1 MIKKKILYKILSAA
15 LTTMIMTSMFDFT
28 LVKAESKS
36 FIEKVASFSTGSS
49 SEDGGAAEIV
59 KYNKDNNKFYVINGI
74 MSQIHIVSLDNASG
88 TLNEDSII
96 NVKSF
101 VEKDGFVYGDITSI
115 SINNERKEIAVSVQE
130 QDYTKDGKIV
140 IVDYDGNLKAIYE
153 CGVQPDMITY
163 TPDSKYIL
171 TANEGEPREGV
182 GEGIVDPQGSVTIVN
197 LESGESKLATF
208 KKFDDKR
215 DELLNDN
222 VILMKDAKPSVD
234 LEPEYITVDSSSNKA
249 YISLQEANSIAT
261 LDIESGEF
269 VSVKGLGFKDHS
281 QEGNE
286 IDVVKD
292 KNINIKKEENL
303 YGVYMPDG
311 ITLYEVNGKSYIL
324 TANEGDAREFGDFN
338 AVKEIKI
345 DGKKVEVLDNSKFD
359 GLEEDKNYVLGGR
372 SFSVWD
378 ADTMELVYD
387 SGSDFEKITAE
398 VYPDYF
404 NSTNKSVEIDNRSGK
419 KGPEPEEVRVGVV
432 GDKIYAFVG
441 LERIGGVMAY
451 DITDPNNI
459 SFKEYINTRD
469 FSSDM
474 AGDVAPEGMDFI
486 AAEDSQTGYPLL
498 LVACEVSGTVA
509 VMQINEGYVEK
520 SKEITIFHT
529 NDVHSRVDNY
539 SKVKAYINNYDNKLL
554 VDAGDTFHGQSI
566 ATLEF
571 GSSIAKILKA
581 MGYSAMAPGNH
592 DFNYGQERLAELGE
606 EAEIKVLA
614 ANVKKN
620 GVAQYDEYTIEEID
634 GVKIGIFGLAT
645 PETAYKTNPNNVIGL
660 DFGTKDSIIKDAEN
674 MVSKLNDEGANIII
688 ALSHLGIDTDSTVKA
703 TDIAE
708 AVEGIDLIIDGHSH
722 SILEDYSEFNNNNE
736 TKIAST
742 GEYLKG
748 LGQVTVSFN
757 ENLEVENI
765 DLKTVDTAN
774 LVEEDAEISNLITSI
789 RDNQQDI
796 LNEVVG
802 STPIKLEG
810 SRELVRS
817 GHTNLG
823 RLITSAMLN
832 ETGADIA
839 ITNGGGIRDS
849 IEAVDI
855 TKDSVIK
862 VLPFGNYI
870 VTKKVKGSDIVA
882 ALEHGMVEGA
892 GSFTHF
898 AGITVETK
906 KETDDQGVTRHKVL
920 SIKINGEDLDLN
932 KEYVLATNDFM
943 AVGGD
948 GYTMLSDYPTLN
960 EYSALDESLIKYIEK
975 VGSEGIIAIDKE
987 ERLVVKEASDD
998 ETDNDADNSGSENDS
1013 DKDES
1018 EDNKNN
1024 EVVLSPGED
1033 KSENSNN
1040 NNNQNNKLPQTG
1052 GKNVM
1057 PIVAF
1062 AAIMI
1067 LGGAMVIK
1075 EKKKVS

>member
-1 MIKKKILYKILSAA
+1 MIKKNILCKILSAL
-15 LTTMIMTSMFDFT
+15 LTTMIMTSMVDFT
-28 LVKAESKS
+28 LVNAESKS
-36 FIEKVASFSTGSS
+36 FIEKVATFSTGSS

-74 MSQIHIVSLDNASG
+74 KSQIHIVSLDNANG
-88 TLNEDSII
+88 NLNEDSII
-96 NVKSF
+96 NVKDF

-115 SINNERKEIAVSVQE
+115 FINNERKEIAVSVQE
-130 QDYTKDGKIV
+130 QDYTKNGKVV
-140 IVDYDGNLKAIYE
+140 ILDYDGNLKSIYE
-153 CGVQPDMITY
+153 AGVQPDMITY

-171 TANEGEPREGV
+171 TANEGEPRGGI
-182 GEGIVDPQGSVTIVN
+182 GEGIIDPQGSVTIVN

-208 KKFDDKR
+208 EKFDDVR
-215 DELLNDN
+215 DELLNDK

-234 LEPEYITVDSSSNKA
+234 LEPEYITVDKDSNKA
-249 YISLQEANSIAT
+249 YVSLQEANSIAT
-261 LDIESGEF
+261 LDIEAGEF
-269 VSVKGLGFKDHS
+269 ISVKGLGFKDHS
-281 QEGNE
+281 QDGNE

-292 KNINIKKEENL
+292 KEINIKKEEYL

-338 AVKEIKI
+338 AIKEIKI
-345 DGKKVEVLDNSKFD
+345 NDKKVEVLDNSKFD
-359 GLEEDKNYVLGGR
+359 GLEDDKNYVLGGR

-387 SGSDFEKITAE
+387 SGSDFEKITSE
-398 VYPDYF
+398 MYPDYF
-404 NSTNKSVEIDNRSGK
+404 NSNNKSLEIDNRSGK

-451 DITDPNNI
+451 DITNPNNI

-469 FSSDM
+469 FSSNM

-486 AAEDSQTGYPLL
+486 EAEDSPTGYPLL

-581 MGYSAMAPGNH
+581 MGYSAMVPGNH
-592 DFNYGQERLAELGE
+592 DFNYGQDRLAELGE
-606 EAEIKVLA
+606 DANIKILA
-614 ANVKKN
+614 ANIKKN
-620 GVAQYDEYTIEEID
+620 GTSKYDEYTIEEVN
-634 GVKIGIFGLAT
+634 GVKIGIFGIAT
-645 PETAYKTNPNNVIGL
+645 PETAYKTNPNNVTGL
-660 DFGTKDSIIKDAEN
+660 NFGTKDSIIKDAEN
-674 MVSKLNDEGANIII
+674 MVSKLKGEGANIII
-688 ALSHLGIDTDSTVKA
+688 ALSHLGIDSDTKVKS
-703 TDIAE
+703 TDIAK
-708 AVEGIDLIIDGHSH
+708 AVDGIDLIIDGHSH
-722 SILEDYSEFNNNNE
+722 SILEDYSEFNNINE

-748 LGQVTVSFN
+748 LGEVTVSFD
-757 ENLEVENI
+757 ENLQVENI
-765 DLKTVDTAN
+765 DLKTVDTN
-774 LVEEDAEISNLITSI
+774 TLVEEDAEISNLINSI
-789 RDNQQDI
+789 RENQQEI

-849 IEAVDI
+849 IEAGDI
-855 TKDSVIK
+855 TKDSIIK

-882 ALEHGMVEGA
+882 ALEHGMVEGS
-892 GSFTHF
+892 GSFAHF
-898 AGITVETK
+898 AGITVESK
-906 KETDDQGVTRHKVL
+906 KESDEQGVIRHKVL
-920 SIKINGEDLDLN
+920 SVKINGDDLDLN

-948 GYTMLSDYPTLN
+948 GYTMFSNYPTLN

-987 ERLVVKEASDD
+987 ERLIVKDSSN
-998 ETDNDADNSGSENDS
+998 ETT
-1013 DKDES
+1013 DKDEV
-1018 EDNKNN
+1018 EDNKND
-1024 EVVLSPGED
+1024 EVVINPSED
-1033 KSENSNN
+1033 KNENSNN
-1040 NNNQNNKLPQTG
+1040 DGELPETG
-1052 GKNVM
+1052 GISTIQIFAFVVVM
-1057 PIVAF
+1057 LIGRY
-1062 AAIMI
+1062 M
-1067 LGGAMVIK
+1067 LLK
-1075 EKKKVS
+1075 EN

>member
-1 MIKKKILYKILSAA
+1 MIKRKILCKVISAL
-15 LTTMIMTSMFDFT
+15 LTTMIMTSMVDFT
-28 LVKAESKS
+28 LVNAESKS
-36 FIEKVASFSTGSS
+36 FIEKVATFSTGSS

-74 MSQIHIVSLDNASG
+74 KSQIHIVSLDNANG
-88 TLNEDSII
+88 NLNEDSII
-96 NVKSF
+96 NVKEF

-130 QDYTKDGKIV
+130 QDYTKNGKVV
-140 IVDYDGNLKAIYE
+140 IVDYDGNLKSIYE
-153 CGVQPDMITY
+153 AGVQPDMITY

-171 TANEGEPREGV
+171 TANEGEPRSGV
-182 GEGIVDPQGSVTIVN
+182 GEGIIDPQGSVTIVN

-208 KKFDDKR
+208 EKFDDSR
-215 DELLNDN
+215 DKLLNDK

-234 LEPEYITVDSSSNKA
+234 LEPEYIAVNSGSNKA
-249 YISLQEANSIAT
+249 YVSLQEANSIAT
-261 LDIESGEF
+261 LDIEAGEF
-269 VSVKGLGFKDHS
+269 ISVKGLGFKDHS
-281 QEGNE
+281 QNGNE

-292 KNINIKKEENL
+292 KEINIKTEENL

-324 TANEGDAREFGDFN
+324 TANEGDAREFGNFN
-338 AVKEIKI
+338 ALKEIKI
-345 DGKKVEVLDNSKFD
+345 NDKKVEVLDNSKFD

-398 VYPDYF
+398 MYPDYF
-404 NSTNKSVEIDNRSGK
+404 NSNNKSLEIDNRSGK
-419 KGPEPEEVRVGVV
+419 KGPEPEEVRIGAV

-441 LERIGGVMAY
+441 LERVGGVMSY

-459 SFKEYINTRD
+459 SFKEYVNTRD
-469 FSSDM
+469 FNSDM

-486 AAEDSQTGYPLL
+486 EAEYSPTGYPLL

-509 VMQINEGYVEK
+509 VMQINEGYVERA
-520 SKEITIFHT
+520 KEITIFHT

-539 SKVKAYINNYDNKLL
+539 SKVKAYINNYNNKLL

-581 MGYSAMAPGNH
+581 MGYSAMVPGNH
-592 DFNYGQERLAELGE
+592 DFNYGQDRLKELGE
-606 EAEIKVLA
+606 ESGVKILA
-614 ANVKKN
+614 ANIKKN
-620 GVAQYDEYTIEEID
+620 GATKYDEYTIEEVD
-634 GVKIGIFGLAT
+634 GVKIGVFGIAT
-645 PETAYKTNPNNVIGL
+645 PETAYKTNPNNVTGL

-674 MVSKLNDEGANIII
+674 MVAKLEEEGADVVI
-688 ALSHLGIDTDSTVKA
+688 ALSHLGIDSDSTVKS
-703 TDIAE
+703 TDIAK
-708 AVEGIDLIIDGHSH
+708 AVDGIDLIIDGHSH
-722 SILEDYSEFNNNNE
+722 SILEDYSEFNNSNE

-742 GEYLKG
+742 GEYLNG
-748 LGQVTVSFN
+748 LGQVTISID
-757 ENLEVENI
+757 ENLQVENI
-765 DLKTVDTAN
+765 DLKTVDTN
-774 LVEEDAEISNLITSI
+774 TLVEEDAEISSLIDSI
-789 RDNQQDI
+789 REGQEDI

-849 IEAVDI
+849 IEAGDI
-855 TKDSVIK
+855 TKDSIIK

-882 ALEHGMVEGA
+882 ALEHGMVEGS
-892 GSFTHF
+892 GSFAHF

-906 KETDDQGVTRHKVL
+906 KESDEEGVIRRKVL
-920 SIKINGEDLDLN
+920 SVKINGEDLDLN

-948 GYTMLSDYPTLN
+948 GYTMFSEYPTLN

-975 VGSEGIIAIDKE
+975 VGSEGIIDIDKE
-987 ERLVVKEASDD
+987 ERLVVKESSS
-998 ETDNDADNSGSENDS
+998 ETTDNDV
-1013 DKDES
+1013 DKE
-1018 EDNKNN
+1018 EAEENKND
-1024 EVVLSPGED
+1024 EVVTKPNEY
-1033 KSENSNN
+1033 KSESSNN
-1040 NNNQNNKLPQTG
+1040 DEKLPETG
-1052 GKNVM
+1052 GISTI
-1057 PIVAF
+1057 PIFAFVVAML
-1062 AAIMI
+1062 IGRYM
-1067 LGGAMVIK
+1067 LLK
-1075 EKKKVS
+1075 EN

>member
-74 MSQIHIVSLDNASG
+74 MSQIHIVTLDNASG

-292 KNINIKKEENL
+292 KNINIKKEENI

-345 DGKKVEVLDNSKFD
+345 DDKKVEVLDNSKFD

-554 VDAGDTFHGQSI
+554 VDAGDTF
-566 ATLEF
+566 
-571 GSSIAKILKA
+571 
-581 MGYSAMAPGNH
+581 
-592 DFNYGQERLAELGE
+592 
-606 EAEIKVLA
+606 
-614 ANVKKN
+614 
-620 GVAQYDEYTIEEID
+620 
-634 GVKIGIFGLAT
+634 
-645 PETAYKTNPNNVIGL
+645 
-660 DFGTKDSIIKDAEN
+660 
-674 MVSKLNDEGANIII
+674 
-688 ALSHLGIDTDSTVKA
+688 
-703 TDIAE
+703 
-708 AVEGIDLIIDGHSH
+708 IDGHSH

-849 IEAVDI
+849 IEAGDI
-855 TKDSVIK
+855 TKDSVK
-862 VLPFGNYI
+862 
-870 VTKKVKGSDIVA
+870 
-882 ALEHGMVEGA
+882 
-892 GSFTHF
+892 
-898 AGITVETK
+898 
-906 KETDDQGVTRHKVL
+906 
-920 SIKINGEDLDLN
+920 
-932 KEYVLATNDFM
+932 
-943 AVGGD
+943 
-948 GYTMLSDYPTLN
+948 
-960 EYSALDESLIKYIEK
+960 
-975 VGSEGIIAIDKE
+975 
-987 ERLVVKEASDD
+987 
-998 ETDNDADNSGSENDS
+998 
-1013 DKDES
+1013 
-1018 EDNKNN
+1018 
-1024 EVVLSPGED
+1024 
-1033 KSENSNN
+1033 
-1040 NNNQNNKLPQTG
+1040 
-1052 GKNVM
+1052 
-1057 PIVAF
+1057 
-1062 AAIMI
+1062 
-1067 LGGAMVIK
+1067 
-1075 EKKKVS
+1075 

>member
-130 QDYTKDGKIV
+130 EDYTKDGKIV

-171 TANEGEPREGV
+171 TANEGEPREGIR
-182 GEGIVDPQGSVTIVN
+182 EGIVDPQGSVTIVN

-208 KKFDDKR
+208 EKFDDKR

-234 LEPEYITVDSSSNKA
+234 LEPEYITVDSSSKKA

-292 KNINIKKEENL
+292 KNINIKTEENL

-311 ITLYEVNGKSYIL
+311 ITLYEANGKSYIL

-338 AVKEIKI
+338 ALKEIKI
-345 DGKKVEVLDNSKFD
+345 EGKKVEVLDNSKFD

-432 GDKIYAFVG
+432 DDKIYAFVG

-474 AGDVAPEGMDFI
+474 AGDVGPEGMDFI
-486 AAEDSQTGYPLL
+486 TAEDSPTGYPLL

-509 VMQINEGYVEK
+509 VMQINEG
-520 SKEITIFHT
+520 
-529 NDVHSRVDNY
+529 
-539 SKVKAYINNYDNKLL
+539 
-554 VDAGDTFHGQSI
+554 
-566 ATLEF
+566 
-571 GSSIAKILKA
+571 
-581 MGYSAMAPGNH
+581 
-592 DFNYGQERLAELGE
+592 
-606 EAEIKVLA
+606 
-614 ANVKKN
+614 
-620 GVAQYDEYTIEEID
+620 GV
-634 GVKIGIFGLAT
+634 
-645 PETAYKTNPNNVIGL
+645 
-660 DFGTKDSIIKDAEN
+660 
-674 MVSKLNDEGANIII
+674 
-688 ALSHLGIDTDSTVKA
+688 
-703 TDIAE
+703 
-708 AVEGIDLIIDGHSH
+708 
-722 SILEDYSEFNNNNE
+722 
-736 TKIAST
+736 
-742 GEYLKG
+742 
-748 LGQVTVSFN
+748 
-757 ENLEVENI
+757 
-765 DLKTVDTAN
+765 
-774 LVEEDAEISNLITSI
+774 
-789 RDNQQDI
+789 
-796 LNEVVG
+796 EVVG

-810 SRELVRS
+810 SRELVIS

-839 ITNGGGIRDS
+839 ITNGGGIRAS
-849 IEAVDI
+849 IEAGEI
-855 TKDSVIK
+855 TKDSVTK
-862 VLPFGNYI
+862 ALPLGYYI

-892 GSFTHF
+892 DSFTHF
-898 AGITVETK
+898 AGIIVETK
-906 KETDDQGVTRHKVL
+906 KETDDDGVTRHKVL

-943 AVGGD
+943 AAGGD

-960 EYSALDESLIKYIEK
+960 EYSTLDESLIKYIEE

-987 ERLVVKEASDD
+987 ERLVVKDVSDEVIDD
-998 ETDNDADNSGSENDS
+998 ETKNDNDNNNGLENDS
-1013 DKDES
+1013 DKNES
-1018 EDNKNN
+1018 ENDKND
-1024 EVVLSPGED
+1024 EVVMNSSENKG
-1033 KSENSNN
+1033 ENSNSN
-1040 NNNQNNKLPQTG
+1040 NKKNDKLPQTG

-1057 PIVAF
+1057 PILAF
-1062 AAIMI
+1062 AVVMI
-1067 LGGAMVIK
+1067 IGGVMVIK
-1075 EKKKVS
+1075 DKKKVNYK

>member
-1 MIKKKILYKILSAA
+1 
-15 LTTMIMTSMFDFT
+15 
-28 LVKAESKS
+28 
-36 FIEKVASFSTGSS
+36 
-49 SEDGGAAEIV
+49 
-59 KYNKDNNKFYVINGI
+59 
-74 MSQIHIVSLDNASG
+74 
-88 TLNEDSII
+88 
-96 NVKSF
+96 
-101 VEKDGFVYGDITSI
+101 
-115 SINNERKEIAVSVQE
+115 
-130 QDYTKDGKIV
+130 
-140 IVDYDGNLKAIYE
+140 
-153 CGVQPDMITY
+153 
-163 TPDSKYIL
+163 
-171 TANEGEPREGV
+171 
-182 GEGIVDPQGSVTIVN
+182 
-197 LESGESKLATF
+197 
-208 KKFDDKR
+208 
-215 DELLNDN
+215 
-222 VILMKDAKPSVD
+222 
-234 LEPEYITVDSSSNKA
+234 
-249 YISLQEANSIAT
+249 
-261 LDIESGEF
+261 
-269 VSVKGLGFKDHS
+269 
-281 QEGNE
+281 
-286 IDVVKD
+286 
-292 KNINIKKEENL
+292 
-303 YGVYMPDG
+303 MPDG

-554 VDAGDTFHGQSI
+554 VDAGDTF
-566 ATLEF
+566 
-571 GSSIAKILKA
+571 
-581 MGYSAMAPGNH
+581 
-592 DFNYGQERLAELGE
+592 
-606 EAEIKVLA
+606 
-614 ANVKKN
+614 
-620 GVAQYDEYTIEEID
+620 
-634 GVKIGIFGLAT
+634 
-645 PETAYKTNPNNVIGL
+645 
-660 DFGTKDSIIKDAEN
+660 
-674 MVSKLNDEGANIII
+674 
-688 ALSHLGIDTDSTVKA
+688 
-703 TDIAE
+703 
-708 AVEGIDLIIDGHSH
+708 IDGHSH

-817 GHTNLG
+817 GHINLG

-849 IEAVDI
+849 IEAGDI
-855 TKDSVIK
+855 TKDSVK
-862 VLPFGNYI
+862 
-870 VTKKVKGSDIVA
+870 
-882 ALEHGMVEGA
+882 
-892 GSFTHF
+892 
-898 AGITVETK
+898 
-906 KETDDQGVTRHKVL
+906 
-920 SIKINGEDLDLN
+920 
-932 KEYVLATNDFM
+932 
-943 AVGGD
+943 
-948 GYTMLSDYPTLN
+948 
-960 EYSALDESLIKYIEK
+960 
-975 VGSEGIIAIDKE
+975 
-987 ERLVVKEASDD
+987 
-998 ETDNDADNSGSENDS
+998 
-1013 DKDES
+1013 
-1018 EDNKNN
+1018 
-1024 EVVLSPGED
+1024 
-1033 KSENSNN
+1033 
-1040 NNNQNNKLPQTG
+1040 
-1052 GKNVM
+1052 
-1057 PIVAF
+1057 
-1062 AAIMI
+1062 
-1067 LGGAMVIK
+1067 
-1075 EKKKVS
+1075 

>member
-1 MIKKKILYKILSAA
+1 MIKRKILCKVISAL
-15 LTTMIMTSMFDFT
+15 LTTMIMTSMVDFT
-28 LVKAESKS
+28 LVNAESKS
-36 FIEKVASFSTGSS
+36 FIEKVATFSTGSS

-74 MSQIHIVSLDNASG
+74 KSQIHIVSLDNANG
-88 TLNEDSII
+88 NLNEDSII
-96 NVKSF
+96 NVKEF

-130 QDYTKDGKIV
+130 QDYTKNGKVV
-140 IVDYDGNLKAIYE
+140 IVDYDGNLKSIYE
-153 CGVQPDMITY
+153 AGVQPDMITY

-171 TANEGEPREGV
+171 TANEGEPRSGV
-182 GEGIVDPQGSVTIVN
+182 GEGIIDPQGSVTIVN

-208 KKFDDKR
+208 EKFDDSREK
-215 DELLNDN
+215 LLNDK

-234 LEPEYITVDSSSNKA
+234 LEPEYIAVDSGSNKA
-249 YISLQEANSIAT
+249 YVSLQEANSIAT
-261 LDIESGEF
+261 LDIEAGEF
-269 VSVKGLGFKDHS
+269 ISVKGLGFKDHS
-281 QEGNE
+281 QNGNE

-292 KNINIKKEENL
+292 KEINIKTEENL

-324 TANEGDAREFGDFN
+324 TANEGDAREFGNFN
-338 AVKEIKI
+338 ALKEIKI
-345 DGKKVEVLDNSKFD
+345 NDKKVEVLDNSKFD

-398 VYPDYF
+398 MYPDYF
-404 NSTNKSVEIDNRSGK
+404 NSTNKSLEIDNRSGK

-441 LERIGGVMAY
+441 LERIGGVMSY

-459 SFKEYINTRD
+459 SFKEYVNTRD

-486 AAEDSQTGYPLL
+486 EAEYSPTGYPLL
-498 LVACEVSGTVA
+498 LVAGEVSGTVA
-509 VMQINEGYVEK
+509 VMQINEGYVERA
-520 SKEITIFHT
+520 KEITIFHT

-539 SKVKAYINNYDNKLL
+539 SKVKAYINNYNNKLL

-581 MGYSAMAPGNH
+581 MGYSAMVPGNH
-592 DFNYGQERLAELGE
+592 DFNYGQDRLKELGE
-606 EAEIKVLA
+606 ESGVKILA
-614 ANVKKN
+614 ANVKEN
-620 GVAQYDEYTIEEID
+620 GATKYDEYTIEEVD
-634 GVKIGIFGLAT
+634 GVKIGVFGLAT
-645 PETAYKTNPNNVIGL
+645 PETAYKTNPNNVTGL
-660 DFGTKDSIIKDAEN
+660 EFGTKDSIIKDAEN
-674 MVSKLNDEGANIII
+674 MVSKLEEEGADVVI
-688 ALSHLGIDTDSTVKA
+688 ALSHLGIDSDSTVKS
-703 TDIAE
+703 TDIAK
-708 AVEGIDLIIDGHSH
+708 AVDGIDLIIDGHSH

-742 GEYLKG
+742 GEYLNG
-748 LGQVTVSFN
+748 LGQVTLSFD
-757 ENLEVENI
+757 ENLQVENI
-765 DLKTVDTAN
+765 DLKTVDTST
-774 LVEEDAEISNLITSI
+774 LVEEDAEISSLIDSI
-789 RDNQQDI
+789 REGQEDI

-849 IEAVDI
+849 IEAGDI
-855 TKDSVIK
+855 TKDSIIK

-882 ALEHGMVEGA
+882 ALEHGMVEGS
-892 GSFTHF
+892 GSFAHF

-906 KETDDQGVTRHKVL
+906 KESDEEGVIRHKVL
-920 SIKINGEDLDLN
+920 SVKINGNDLDLN

-948 GYTMLSDYPTLN
+948 GYTMFSEYPTLN

-987 ERLVVKEASDD
+987 ERLVVKESSS
-998 ETDNDADNSGSENDS
+998 ETTDNDV
-1013 DKDES
+1013 DKE
-1018 EDNKNN
+1018 EAEENKNN
-1024 EVVLSPGED
+1024 EVVTKPNED
-1033 KSENSNN
+1033 KNESSNN
-1040 NNNQNNKLPQTG
+1040 DEKLPETG
-1052 GKNVM
+1052 GISTI
-1057 PIVAF
+1057 PIFAFVVAML
-1062 AAIMI
+1062 IGRYM
-1067 LGGAMVIK
+1067 LLK
-1075 EKKKVS
+1075 EN

>member
-1 MIKKKILYKILSAA
+1 MIKRKILCKILSAL
-15 LTTMIMTSMFDFT
+15 LTTMIMTSMVNFT
-28 LVKAESKS
+28 LVNAESKS
-36 FIEKVASFSTGSS
+36 FIEKVATFSTGSS

-74 MSQIHIVSLDNASG
+74 KSQIHIVSLDNANG
-88 TLNEDSII
+88 NLNEDSII

-130 QDYTKDGKIV
+130 QDYTKNGKVV
-140 IVDYDGNLKAIYE
+140 IVDYDGNLKSIYE
-153 CGVQPDMITY
+153 AGVQPDMITY

-171 TANEGEPREGV
+171 TANEGEPRSGF
-182 GEGIVDPQGSVTIVN
+182 GEGIIDPQGSVTIVN

-208 KKFDDKR
+208 EKFDDMR
-215 DELLNDN
+215 DELLNDK

-234 LEPEYITVDSSSNKA
+234 LEPEYITVDKASNKA
-249 YISLQEANSIAT
+249 YVSLQEANSIAT

-269 VSVKGLGFKDHS
+269 ISVKGLGFKDHS
-281 QEGNE
+281 QDGNE

-292 KNINIKKEENL
+292 KEINIKKEENV

-324 TANEGDAREFGDFN
+324 TANEGDEREFGDFN
-338 AVKEIKI
+338 AIKEIKI
-345 DGKKVEVLDNSKFD
+345 NDKKVEVLDNSKFD

-398 VYPDYF
+398 MYPEYF
-404 NSTNKSVEIDNRSGK
+404 NSNNKSLEIDNRSGK
-419 KGPEPEEVRVGVV
+419 KGPEPEEVRVGAV

-451 DITDPNNI
+451 DITNPSNI

-469 FSSDM
+469 FSSNM

-486 AAEDSQTGYPLL
+486 VAEDSPTGYPLL

-520 SKEITIFHT
+520 DKEITIFHT

-581 MGYSAMAPGNH
+581 MGYSAIVPGNH
-592 DFNYGQERLAELGE
+592 DFNYGQDRLKELGE
-606 EAEIKVLA
+606 EAGVKILA
-614 ANVKKN
+614 ANIKEN
-620 GVAQYDEYTIEEID
+620 GIAKYDEYTIEEIN
-634 GVKIGIFGLAT
+634 GVKIGIFGIAT
-645 PETAYKTNPNNVIGL
+645 LETAYKTNPNNVTGL
-660 DFGTKDSIIKDAEN
+660 DFGTKDSIIKDVES
-674 MVSKLNDEGANIII
+674 MVSKLKVEGANIII
-688 ALSHLGIDTDSTVKA
+688 ALSHLGIDSDSTVKS
-703 TDIAE
+703 TDIAK
-708 AVEGIDLIIDGHSH
+708 AVNGIDLIIDGHSH
-722 SILEDYSEFNNNNE
+722 SILENYSEFNNNSK

-748 LGQVTVSFN
+748 LGEVKVSFD
-757 ENLEVENI
+757 ENLQVENI
-765 DLKTVDTAN
+765 DLKTVDTN
-774 LVEEDAEISNLITSI
+774 TLVEEDAEISNLINSI
-789 RDNQQDI
+789 KENQQDI

-802 STPIKLEG
+802 NTPIKLEG
-810 SRELVRS
+810 ARELVRS

-849 IEAVDI
+849 IEAGDI
-855 TKDSVIK
+855 TKDSIIK

-882 ALEHGMVEGA
+882 ALEHGMVEGS
-892 GSFTHF
+892 GSFAHF
-898 AGITVETK
+898 AGITVESK
-906 KETDDQGVTRHKVL
+906 KESDKQGLIRHKVL
-920 SIKINGEDLDLN
+920 SVKINGDDLDLN

-948 GYTMLSDYPTLN
+948 GYTMFSNYPTLN

-975 VGSEGIIAIDKE
+975 IGSEGIIAIDKE
-987 ERLVVKEASDD
+987 ERLIVKGASD
-998 ETDNDADNSGSENDS
+998 EVIDNGVE
-1013 DKDES
+1013 KDEV
-1018 EDNKNN
+1018 EENKND
-1024 EVVLSPGED
+1024 EVVTNPNED
-1033 KSENSNN
+1033 KNENSNKN
-1040 NNNQNNKLPQTG
+1040 YGALPKTG
-1052 GKNVM
+1052 GISTI
-1057 PIVAF
+1057 PIFAF
-1062 AAIMI
+1062 AV
-1067 LGGAMVIK
+1067 AMLVGRYMLLK
-1075 EKKKVS
+1075 ES

>member
-74 MSQIHIVSLDNASG
+74 KSQIHIVSLDNASG
-88 TLNEDSII
+88 NLNEDSII

-101 VEKDGFVYGDITSI
+101 VEKYGFVYGDITSI

-292 KNINIKKEENL
+292 KNINIKKEENI

-554 VDAGDTFHGQSI
+554 VDAGDTF
-566 ATLEF
+566 
-571 GSSIAKILKA
+571 
-581 MGYSAMAPGNH
+581 
-592 DFNYGQERLAELGE
+592 
-606 EAEIKVLA
+606 
-614 ANVKKN
+614 
-620 GVAQYDEYTIEEID
+620 
-634 GVKIGIFGLAT
+634 
-645 PETAYKTNPNNVIGL
+645 
-660 DFGTKDSIIKDAEN
+660 
-674 MVSKLNDEGANIII
+674 
-688 ALSHLGIDTDSTVKA
+688 
-703 TDIAE
+703 
-708 AVEGIDLIIDGHSH
+708 IDGHSH

-849 IEAVDI
+849 IEAGDI
-855 TKDSVIK
+855 TKDSVK
-862 VLPFGNYI
+862 
-870 VTKKVKGSDIVA
+870 
-882 ALEHGMVEGA
+882 
-892 GSFTHF
+892 
-898 AGITVETK
+898 
-906 KETDDQGVTRHKVL
+906 
-920 SIKINGEDLDLN
+920 
-932 KEYVLATNDFM
+932 
-943 AVGGD
+943 
-948 GYTMLSDYPTLN
+948 
-960 EYSALDESLIKYIEK
+960 
-975 VGSEGIIAIDKE
+975 
-987 ERLVVKEASDD
+987 
-998 ETDNDADNSGSENDS
+998 
-1013 DKDES
+1013 
-1018 EDNKNN
+1018 
-1024 EVVLSPGED
+1024 
-1033 KSENSNN
+1033 
-1040 NNNQNNKLPQTG
+1040 
-1052 GKNVM
+1052 
-1057 PIVAF
+1057 
-1062 AAIMI
+1062 
-1067 LGGAMVIK
+1067 
-1075 EKKKVS
+1075 

>member
-1 MIKKKILYKILSAA
+1 
-15 LTTMIMTSMFDFT
+15 
-28 LVKAESKS
+28 
-36 FIEKVASFSTGSS
+36 
-49 SEDGGAAEIV
+49 
-59 KYNKDNNKFYVINGI
+59 
-74 MSQIHIVSLDNASG
+74 
-88 TLNEDSII
+88 
-96 NVKSF
+96 
-101 VEKDGFVYGDITSI
+101 
-115 SINNERKEIAVSVQE
+115 
-130 QDYTKDGKIV
+130 
-140 IVDYDGNLKAIYE
+140 
-153 CGVQPDMITY
+153 MITY

-171 TANEGEPREGV
+171 TANEGEPRSGL
-182 GEGIVDPQGSVTIVN
+182 GEGIIDPQGSVTIVN

-208 KKFDDKR
+208 EKFDDMR
-215 DELLNDN
+215 DELLNDK

-234 LEPEYITVDSSSNKA
+234 LEPEYITVDKASNKA
-249 YISLQEANSIAT
+249 YVSLQEANSIAT

-269 VSVKGLGFKDHS
+269 ISVKGLGFKDHS
-281 QEGNE
+281 QDGNE

-292 KNINIKKEENL
+292 KEINIKKEENV

-338 AVKEIKI
+338 AIKEIKI
-345 DGKKVEVLDNSKFD
+345 NDKKVEVLDNSKFD

-398 VYPDYF
+398 MYPEYF
-404 NSTNKSVEIDNRSGK
+404 NSNNKSLEIDNRSGK
-419 KGPEPEEVRVGVV
+419 KGPEPEEVRVGAV

-451 DITDPNNI
+451 DITNPSNI

-469 FSSDM
+469 FSSNM

-486 AAEDSQTGYPLL
+486 VAEDSPTGYPLL

-520 SKEITIFHT
+520 DKEITIFHT

-581 MGYSAMAPGNH
+581 MGYSAMVPGNH
-592 DFNYGQERLAELGE
+592 DFNYGQDRLKELGE
-606 EAEIKVLA
+606 EAGVKILA
-614 ANVKKN
+614 ANIKEN
-620 GVAQYDEYTIEEID
+620 GIAKYDEYTIEEIN
-634 GVKIGIFGLAT
+634 GVKIGIFGIAT
-645 PETAYKTNPNNVIGL
+645 PETAYKTNPNNVTGL
-660 DFGTKDSIIKDAEN
+660 DFGTKDSIIKDAEI
-674 MVSKLNDEGANIII
+674 MVSKLKVEGANIII
-688 ALSHLGIDTDSTVKA
+688 ALSHLGVDSDSTVKS
-703 TDIAE
+703 TDIAK
-708 AVEGIDLIIDGHSH
+708 AVNGIDLIIDGHSH
-722 SILEDYSEFNNNNE
+722 SILENYSEFNNNNE

-748 LGQVTVSFN
+748 LGQVTVSFD
-757 ENLEVENI
+757 EDLQVENI
-765 DLKTVDTAN
+765 DLKTVDTN
-774 LVEEDAEISNLITSI
+774 TLVEEDAEISNLINSI
-789 RDNQQDI
+789 KENQQDI

-810 SRELVRS
+810 ARELVRS

-849 IEAVDI
+849 IEAGDI
-855 TKDSVIK
+855 TKDSIIK

-882 ALEHGMVEGA
+882 ALEHGMVEGS
-892 GSFTHF
+892 GSFAHF
-898 AGITVETK
+898 AGITVESK
-906 KETDDQGVTRHKVL
+906 KESDEQGVIRHKVL
-920 SIKINGEDLDLN
+920 SVKINGDDLDLN

-948 GYTMLSDYPTLN
+948 GYTMFSNYPTLN

-987 ERLVVKEASDD
+987 ERLIVKGASD
-998 ETDNDADNSGSENDS
+998 EVIDNDIE
-1013 DKDES
+1013 KDEV
-1018 EDNKNN
+1018 EENKNN
-1024 EVVLSPGED
+1024 EAVINPNED
-1033 KSENSNN
+1033 KNENSNKN
-1040 NNNQNNKLPQTG
+1040 DGELPETG
-1052 GKNVM
+1052 GISTIPMFAFV
-1057 PIVAF
+1057 VA
-1062 AAIMI
+1062 M
-1067 LGGAMVIK
+1067 LVGRYMLIK
-1075 EKKKVS
+1075 ES

>member
-1 MIKKKILYKILSAA
+1 MIKRKILCKVISAL
-15 LTTMIMTSMFDFT
+15 LTTMIMTSMVDFT
-28 LVKAESKS
+28 LVNAESKS
-36 FIEKVASFSTGSS
+36 FIEKVATFSTGSS

-74 MSQIHIVSLDNASG
+74 KSQIHIVSLDNANG
-88 TLNEDSII
+88 NLNEDSII

-130 QDYTKDGKIV
+130 QDYTKNGKVV
-140 IVDYDGNLKAIYE
+140 IVDYDGNLKSIYE
-153 CGVQPDMITY
+153 AGAQPDMITY

-171 TANEGEPREGV
+171 TANEGEPRSGV
-182 GEGIVDPQGSVTIVN
+182 GEGIIDPQGSVTIVN

-208 KKFDDKR
+208 EKFDDSREK
-215 DELLNDN
+215 LLNDK

-234 LEPEYITVDSSSNKA
+234 LEPEYIAVDSGSNKA
-249 YISLQEANSIAT
+249 YVSLQEANSIAT
-261 LDIESGEF
+261 LDIEAGEF
-269 VSVKGLGFKDHS
+269 ISVKGLGFKNHS
-281 QEGNE
+281 QNGNE

-292 KNINIKKEENL
+292 KEINIKTEENL

-324 TANEGDAREFGDFN
+324 TANEGDAREFGNFN
-338 AVKEIKI
+338 ALKEIKI
-345 DGKKVEVLDNSKFD
+345 NDKKVEVLDNSKFD

-378 ADTMELVYD
+378 ADTIELVYD

-398 VYPDYF
+398 MYPDYF
-404 NSTNKSVEIDNRSGK
+404 NSNNKSLEIDNRSGK
-419 KGPEPEEVRVGVV
+419 KGPEPEEVRVGAV

-441 LERIGGVMAY
+441 LERIGGVMSY

-459 SFKEYINTRD
+459 SFKEYVNTRD
-469 FSSDM
+469 FSSDI

-486 AAEDSQTGYPLL
+486 EAEYSPTGYPLL

-520 SKEITIFHT
+520 AKEITIFHT

-539 SKVKAYINNYDNKLL
+539 SKVKAYINNYNNKLL
-554 VDAGDTFHGQSI
+554 VDVGDTFHGQSI

-581 MGYSAMAPGNH
+581 MGYSTMVPGNH
-592 DFNYGQERLAELGE
+592 DFNYGQDRLKELGE
-606 EAEIKVLA
+606 ESGVKILA
-614 ANVKKN
+614 ANIKKN
-620 GVAQYDEYTIEEID
+620 GATKYDEYTIEEVD
-634 GVKIGIFGLAT
+634 GVKIGVFGIAT
-645 PETAYKTNPNNVIGL
+645 PETAYKTNPNNVTGL

-674 MVSKLNDEGANIII
+674 MVSKLKEEGADVVI
-688 ALSHLGIDTDSTVKA
+688 ALSHLGIDSDSTVKS
-703 TDIAE
+703 TDIAK
-708 AVEGIDLIIDGHSH
+708 AVDGIDLIIDGHSH
-722 SILEDYSEFNNNNE
+722 SILEDYSEFNNSNE

-742 GEYLKG
+742 GEYLNG
-748 LGQVTVSFN
+748 LGQVTISID
-757 ENLEVENI
+757 ENLQVENI
-765 DLKTVDTAN
+765 DLKTVDTN
-774 LVEEDAEISNLITSI
+774 TLVEEDAEISSLIDSI
-789 RDNQQDI
+789 REGQEDI

-849 IEAVDI
+849 IEAGDI
-855 TKDSVIK
+855 TKDSIIK

-882 ALEHGMVEGA
+882 ALEHGMVEGS
-892 GSFTHF
+892 GSFAHF

-906 KETDDQGVTRHKVL
+906 KESDEEGVIRHKVL

-948 GYTMLSDYPTLN
+948 GYTMFSEYPTLN

-987 ERLVVKEASDD
+987 ERLVVKESSS
-998 ETDNDADNSGSENDS
+998 ETTDNDV
-1013 DKDES
+1013 DKE
-1018 EDNKNN
+1018 EAEENKNN
-1024 EVVLSPGED
+1024 EVVTKPNED
-1033 KSENSNN
+1033 KNESSNN
-1040 NNNQNNKLPQTG
+1040 DEKLPETG
-1052 GKNVM
+1052 GISTI
-1057 PIVAF
+1057 PIFAFVVAML
-1062 AAIMI
+1062 IGRYM
-1067 LGGAMVIK
+1067 LLK
-1075 EKKKVS
+1075 EN

>member
-74 MSQIHIVSLDNASG
+74 MSQIHIVTLYNASG

-197 LESGESKLATF
+197 LESGDSKLATF

-292 KNINIKKEENL
+292 KNINIKKEENI

-554 VDAGDTFHGQSI
+554 VDAGDTF
-566 ATLEF
+566 
-571 GSSIAKILKA
+571 
-581 MGYSAMAPGNH
+581 
-592 DFNYGQERLAELGE
+592 
-606 EAEIKVLA
+606 
-614 ANVKKN
+614 
-620 GVAQYDEYTIEEID
+620 
-634 GVKIGIFGLAT
+634 
-645 PETAYKTNPNNVIGL
+645 
-660 DFGTKDSIIKDAEN
+660 
-674 MVSKLNDEGANIII
+674 
-688 ALSHLGIDTDSTVKA
+688 
-703 TDIAE
+703 
-708 AVEGIDLIIDGHSH
+708 IDGHSH

-849 IEAVDI
+849 IEAGDI
-855 TKDSVIK
+855 TKDSVK
-862 VLPFGNYI
+862 
-870 VTKKVKGSDIVA
+870 
-882 ALEHGMVEGA
+882 
-892 GSFTHF
+892 
-898 AGITVETK
+898 
-906 KETDDQGVTRHKVL
+906 
-920 SIKINGEDLDLN
+920 
-932 KEYVLATNDFM
+932 
-943 AVGGD
+943 
-948 GYTMLSDYPTLN
+948 
-960 EYSALDESLIKYIEK
+960 
-975 VGSEGIIAIDKE
+975 
-987 ERLVVKEASDD
+987 
-998 ETDNDADNSGSENDS
+998 
-1013 DKDES
+1013 
-1018 EDNKNN
+1018 
-1024 EVVLSPGED
+1024 
-1033 KSENSNN
+1033 
-1040 NNNQNNKLPQTG
+1040 
-1052 GKNVM
+1052 
-1057 PIVAF
+1057 
-1062 AAIMI
+1062 
-1067 LGGAMVIK
+1067 
-1075 EKKKVS
+1075 